1 MDLIAWSWLFL
12 AIYIGVMVVFGVVG
26 RMRVKN
32 ADDFATARSAYGPVF
47 LAFAF
52 AATTASGA
60 TFVGFPGITY
70 DHGLAAIWSAFL
82 YPLGTYLGVLICL
95 RVVSNS
101 GHRFGNRSIP
111 EYLGS
116 RYQSDAVR
124 IMVSLF
130 SLLLFFYLAGQLV
143 SGVVMFEIMLGVPS
157 EWALGIT
164 AAVLLVYVVLGGAH
178 ADILTDGV
186 QGLLMVVIAAAL
198 VFMFVIGYGVDGG
211 FMGMVDNLRRQDP
224 NLVGWLNEESVL
236 YHSWW
241 SIAAIVISH
250 LPLGLLPHIGN
261 KLWALQKPSE
271 RRRFIALAFTFGL
284 TLGMLGLGGLL
295 ARAILGDVLTEPGAS
310 SNSALAL
317 LFMELFPAWL
327 AALLGVGVLA
337 AVMSTADGLVVS
349 SSQIIANDLYR
360 LSYIPRFG
368 RHLDSKQ
375 VDRRVLTISRV
386 ATVAVMIIC
395 TFMAW
400 QLMDRN
406 VALIVWVGTG
416 GMMAAFAGPL
426 VVGTIW
432 RGVTKAG
439 AIAGLVSGAGVFTLV
454 HTALIDPQWFGPGA
468 LRDAAHWLVREA
480 GNPWSC
486 ASIGVII
493 SVAVTWAVSKRTQ
506 PLPSDHLQRLF
517 GPAGSARELA
527 AAQMEGLGHER

>member
-12 AIYIGVMVVFGVVG
+12 VAYIGLMIAFGVMG
-26 RMRVKN
+26 RARVRS

-60 TFVGFPGITY
+60 TFVGFPGIAY
-70 DHGLAAIWSAFL
+70 DHGTAAVWSVFL
-82 YPLGTYLGVLICL
+82 YPVGTYLGVLICL
-95 RVVSNS
+95 RLVSNS
-101 GHRFGNRSIP
+101 GHQFGNRSIP

-143 SGVVMFEIMLGVPS
+143 SGIVMFELMLGIPS
-157 EWALGIT
+157 GWALGIT
-164 AAVLLVYVVLGGAH
+164 AAVLMVYVVLGGAH

-186 QGLLMVVIAAAL
+186 QGLLMVVIGAAL
-198 VFMFVIGYGVDGG
+198 VVMFLIGYGVDGG
-211 FMGMVDNLRRQDP
+211 LEGMVENLRSQDE
-224 NLVGWLNEESVL
+224 NLVGWLNPESVL
-236 YHSWW
+236 YNSWW
-241 SIAAIVISH
+241 SVVAIVLSH

-261 KLWALQKPSE
+261 KLWALKKPSE
-271 RRRFIALAFTFGL
+271 RRRFLGLAFTFGL

-295 ARAILGDVLTEPGAS
+295 ARAVLGDVLTEPGAT

-327 AALLGVGVLA
+327 AALLGVGILA

-360 LSYIPRFG
+360 LSYVPRFAK
-368 RHLDSKQ
+368 RLDQ
-375 VDRRVLTISRV
+375 RAVDRRVLNISRI
-386 ATVAVMIIC
+386 ATVAVMVIC
-395 TFMAW
+395 TLMAW
-400 QLMDRN
+400 LLMDRN
-406 VALIVWVGTG
+406 VAMIVWIGTG

-426 VVGTIW
+426 VVGAVW

-439 AIAGLVSGAGVFTLV
+439 AIAGLISGAGVFTII
-454 HTALIDPQWFGPGA
+454 HSALIDPSWFSPGA
-468 LRDAAHWLVREA
+468 LRSAAAWLAGEA
-480 GNPWSC
+480 DNPWSC
-486 ASIGVII
+486 ASIGELV
-493 SVAVTWAVSKRTQ
+493 SVAVTWVVSKRTQ
-506 PLPSDHLQRLF
+506 PLPADHLERLF
-517 GPAGSARELA
+517 GSAATAESPRRQA
-527 AAQMEGLGHER
+527 K